1 MYWYNDHDFGG
12 AHLGLGLLSMFLSI
26 AFFALVIY
34 LLVRLFER
42 GRHTG
47 LRHMGHGPSPL
58 EILDMRLARG
68 EISKDDY
75 IVARE
80 LLEKKN

>member
-1 MYWYNDHDFGG
+1 MYWYNDHDFGMG
-12 AHLGLGLLSMFLSI
+12 HMYGFGLLSMFLSI
-26 AFFALVIY
+26 AVFALVIY
-34 LLVRLFER
+34 LLLRIFDR
-42 GRHTG
+42 GRHHG
-47 LRHMGHGPSPL
+47 PRHMGSGPTPL

-80 LLEKKN
+80 LLEKK